1 MYVATLCVLQAGLNS
16 FFPEIIL
23 RVLEEKT
30 ISVVKKG
37 VKSNRFGK
45 RLFWSAPLPHFK
57 AVNINGY
64 QTKVCYKINN
74 SNVKDLCKCHSRIRS
89 ESFLNF
95 TITVYTNGFPS
106 TDTRPGSFVLA
117 FFMSRIFYSQR
128 L

>member
-1 MYVATLCVLQAGLNS
+1 MYFRSEQ
-16 FFPEIIL
+16 FFSEIIL
-23 RVLEEKT
+23 RVLEEKI

-64 QTKVCYKINN
+64 QTKVCYKISK
-74 SNVKDLCKCHSRIRS
+74 SNVKDLCMCHARTCS
-89 ESFLNF
+89 ESLLNF
-95 TITVYTNGFPS
+95 TLTVYTNGFPS
-106 TDTRPGSFVLA
+106 TDTRSGTFVLV
-117 FFMSRIFYSQR
+117 FFMPRIFYSQR